1 MIYLAVL
8 NVLIWSY
15 AILTIIRSRA
25 VTFECRAGYTWIVI
39 VLAAVG
45 GGVFYFRE
53 PSYPTLFTYTTFF
66 IASCVIYACKNG
78 FSDKGIVIL
87 GRIYPYHKIKD
98 ITIKKRKKRID
109 VEIALRYKTVFLFC
123 DPIEELNLRSVIKK
137 YYN

>member
-39 VLAAVG
+39 ILAAVG

-66 IASCVIYACKNG
+66 IAGCVI
-78 FSDKGIVIL
+78 
-87 GRIYPYHKIKD
+87 YHKIKD

-123 DPIEELNLRSVIKK
+123 NPIEEQNLRSVIKK